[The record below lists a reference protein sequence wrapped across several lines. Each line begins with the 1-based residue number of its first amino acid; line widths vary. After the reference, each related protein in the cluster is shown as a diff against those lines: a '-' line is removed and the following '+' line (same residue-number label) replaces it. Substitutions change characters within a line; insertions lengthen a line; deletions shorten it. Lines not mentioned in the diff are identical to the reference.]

1 MTSRSETRY
10 DGVLAVLRY
19 GATRKDGL
27 RFLEDIITDL
37 IAIARRIR
45 AQAGVYEQ
53 QEDRRA
59 GLLRYAADQ
68 LDAIISRLDGRL

>member
-1 MTSRSETRY
+1 MDPNSL
-10 DGVLAVLRY
+10 D
-19 GATRKDGL
+19 
-27 RFLEDIITDL
+27 DIITDL

-68 LDAIISRLDGRL
+68 LDVIIIRLENYER

>member
-1 MTSRSETRY
+1 MTIHNEARY
-10 DGVLAVLRY
+10 DGVLAMLLHS
-19 GATRKDGL
+19 ATRKNGL
-27 RFLEDIITDL
+27 RFLDDIITDL
-37 IAIARRIR
+37 IAIARRTR

-68 LDAIISRLDGRL
+68 LDVIISRLEGRL

>member
-1 MTSRSETRY
+1 MDPNSL
-10 DGVLAVLRY
+10 D
-19 GATRKDGL
+19 
-27 RFLEDIITDL
+27 DIITGL
-37 IAIARRIR
+37 VAIARRIR

-68 LDAIISRLDGRL
+68 LDDIIIRLENYER

>member
-1 MTSRSETRY
+1 MILHS
-10 DGVLAVLRY
+10 
-19 GATRKDGL
+19 ATRQNGL

-37 IAIARRIR
+37 VAIARRIR

-59 GLLRYAADQ
+59 SLLRDAADQ
-68 LDAIISRLDGRL
+68 LDVIISRLEGRL

>member
-1 MTSRSETRY
+1 MLLHS
-10 DGVLAVLRY
+10 
-19 GATRKDGL
+19 ATRQNGL

-59 GLLRYAADQ
+59 SLLRDAADQ
-68 LDAIISRLDGRL
+68 LDVIISRLEGRL

>member
-1 MTSRSETRY
+1 L
-10 DGVLAVLRY
+10 D
-19 GATRKDGL
+19 
-27 RFLEDIITDL
+27 DIITDL
-37 IAIARRIR
+37 VSIARRIR

-68 LDAIISRLDGRL
+68 LDVIISRLEGRL

>member
-1 MTSRSETRY
+1 MSSRSETRY
-10 DGVLAVLRY
+10 DGVLVMLIH
-19 GATRKDGL
+19 GVTWKNGFK
-27 RFLEDIITDL
+27 FLDDIITDL

-59 GLLRYAADQ
+59 SLLRYAADQ
-68 LDAIISRLDGRL
+68 LDVIISRLEGRL

>member
-1 MTSRSETRY
+1 M
-10 DGVLAVLRY
+10 LRH
-19 GATRKDGL
+19 GATRQNGL

-37 IAIARRIR
+37 IDIARRIR

-68 LDAIISRLDGRL
+68 LDVIISRLEGRI